1 MTTSLP
7 SLPLTLR
14 PSRIRTVLL
23 LLACLGFTALGVFM
37 ARDGE
42 WLGYLVG
49 GLFMLA
55 VPFFVLQLH
64 PRAAYLLLN
73 EEGFTYCS
81 LFRAQAV
88 RWVDVE
94 GFGVIAINA
103 FRMVAWNFV
112 PDHPRTGRARMLSQ
126 AVSGY
131 EAALPD
137 TYGLKPRELAHLLDA
152 LRQRW
157 GEPPAEPFFSAGEV
171 ERLIQ
176 GQPIR
181 EPLPFDP
188 ASDEATRRF
197 YEGLVQQVEREQ
209 GLRSRVEWNHYGS
222 GYASFIEAWFYPAD
236 DRARLPGRE
245 KGHVGLVVLFSRLS
259 RCFVLGQ
266 DGEEVVLRW
275 QRQRRVAQLQHRGR
289 HHPPGDPAVRWPC
302 DGSADGGRPPTPP
315 PARSRGS
322 VAGDPPG
329 ADDPHRSAFP
339 AVRRAVLLG
348 RLARNLDR
356 QISRPCMVLIPPG
369 SGAADK
375 PRTAARNTSS
385 SMQAIA
391 TSS

>member
-14 PSRIRTVLL
+14 PSRTRTVLL
-23 LLACLGFTALGVFM
+23 LLACLGLTALGVFM

-137 TYGLKPRELAHLLDA
+137 TYGLKPRELAHLLEA

-171 ERLIQ
+171 ERLVQ

-188 ASDEATRRF
+188 TNDEATRHF
-197 YEGLVQQVEREQ
+197 YEGLVRQVEREQ

-245 KGHVGLVVLFSRLS
+245 EGHVGLVVLFSRLS

-266 DGEEVVLRW
+266 DEKRW
-275 QRQRRVAQLQHRGR
+275 SS
-289 HHPPGDPAVRWPC
+289 
-302 DGSADGGRPPTPP
+302 DGSGSAGLPNFSTVDDITH
-315 PARSRGS
+315 PAILPFVGP
-322 VAGDPPG
+322 VTA
-329 ADDPHRSAFP
+329 
-339 AVRRAVLLG
+339 LL
-348 RLARNLDR
+348 
-356 QISRPCMVLIPPG
+356 
-369 SGAADK
+369 
-375 PRTAARNTSS
+375 TAAGLQRLHRQDLAAALPETL
-385 SMQAIA
+385 QVPTILTDLPFRQFDALFYWED
-391 TSS
+391 